1 MLAMWQES
9 LEVLFILAN
18 IYLCSNLVS
27 FTKVLSSLISEA
39 SFITRRW
46 RKGVQKEQTDP
57 EYRLWELENPWPS
70 SPASFP
76 VKAFSGIALKENYM
90 VSAGPLWDQ
99 VAKWRW
105 YGSFYLPMI
114 TFLSQKRNSE
124 GWDWGKNTHSS
135 STKVILGKNMSVMVN
150 AMWQLP
156 WVTGTRYEVRHYCG
170 CACEGASGG
179 RLTLELIDG
188 VEQSAVPNAS
198 GSHPFGCRI
207 EQNKRLALLQ
217 VRRKSSWLTALH
229 WGIVF
234 VWFVCCI
241 LSLDLN

>member
-57 EYRLWELENPWPS
+57 EYRIWELENPWPS

-124 GWDWGKNTHSS
+124 GWDWGEKYTFLIYQSNSGEEHECDGECYVTTSLGHRCQVWGQTLLWVCLWGCFWREINIGIDWWSRAECCPQCRWVSS
-135 STKVILGKNMSVMVN
+135 I
-150 AMWQLP
+150 
-156 WVTGTRYEVRHYCG
+156 
-170 CACEGASGG
+170 
-179 RLTLELIDG
+179 RL
-188 VEQSAVPNAS
+188 
-198 GSHPFGCRI
+198 
-207 EQNKRLALLQ
+207 
-217 VRRKSSWLTALH
+217 
-229 WGIVF
+229 
-234 VWFVCCI
+234 
-241 LSLDLN
+241 